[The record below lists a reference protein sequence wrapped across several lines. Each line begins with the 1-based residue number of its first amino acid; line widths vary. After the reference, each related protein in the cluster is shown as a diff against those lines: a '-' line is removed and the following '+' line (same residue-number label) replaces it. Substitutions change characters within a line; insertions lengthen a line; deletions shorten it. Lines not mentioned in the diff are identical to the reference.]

1 MAAGSQRSLVLP
13 SRRQRQAPSWLV
25 QGVKV
30 QGSDGKPIVLAVDV
44 LRVAKLLGD
53 SVDQV
58 IETYGHLMP
67 ENLAD
72 AVAMIDRKIG
82 RDEVA
87 AAPADEVAAMRA
99 EIAQLREESQTARAD
114 FG

>member
-1 MAAGSQRSLVLP
+1 M
-13 SRRQRQAPSWLV
+13 
-25 QGVKV
+25 QGP
-30 QGSDGKPIVLAVDV
+30 DGKPLVLAVDV

-87 AAPADEVAAMRA
+87 AAPADEIAAMRA
-99 EIAQLREESQTARAD
+99 EIARLREELATARVA
-114 FG
+114 

>member
-1 MAAGSQRSLVLP
+1 V
-13 SRRQRQAPSWLV
+13 
-25 QGVKV
+25 
-30 QGSDGKPIVLAVDV
+30 AVDV
-44 LRVAKLLGD
+44 RVAKLLGD

-82 RDEVA
+82 REEAA
-87 AAPADEVAAMRA
+87 AAPADEFPVMRA
-99 EIAQLREESQTARAD
+99 ESAQLREELQAVKAA
-114 FG
+114 